1 MKGFTAAELLL
12 AWELAL
18 VRQPAERA
26 LAILSAAEDGDS
38 IDDLATLPIGRRDA
52 RLLALREATFGRR
65 YQAVVSCPSC
75 DERLELGFDSADFQ
89 LAGSVLPTEATTTL
103 RVGEYTL
110 DVRPLDSTDLAA
122 AARCPDAPAARRVLA
137 LRSVAAAR
145 RRDIPVPTDAIP
157 DELLLPELAAHL
169 EAADPDADTSLEVT
183 CSACGARWDA
193 AFDVA
198 AYLWTEIEAEAL
210 HLLHEVHCLAGRY
223 GWREAD
229 ILAMSPLRRRA
240 YFELVQG

>member
-1 MKGFTAAELLL
+1 MKGLTPTELLL

-26 LAILSAAEDGDS
+26 LAILSAAEDSDS
-38 IDDLATLPIGRRDA
+38 IADLATLPIGSRDA
-52 RLLALREATFGRR
+52 RLRALREATFGRR
-65 YQAVVSCPSC
+65 YRALVSCRSC
-75 DERLELGFDSADFQ
+75 NESLELTFEPPDFVLAENADANAASRTVR
-89 LAGSVLPTEATTTL
+89 L
-103 RVGEYTL
+103 GEYAL
-110 DVRPLDSTDLAA
+110 DIRPLDSTDLAA
-122 AARCPDAPAARRVLA
+122 AARCPDATAARRVLA
-137 LRSVAAAR
+137 LRSVRAAR
-145 RRDIPVPTDAIP
+145 RGDDGVPIDTIP
-157 DELLLPELAAHL
+157 DALLPDLAAHI
-169 EAADPDADTSLEVT
+169 EAIDPEAETTHEVT

-210 HLLHEVHCLAGRY
+210 RLLQQVHSLAGRY

-240 YFELVQG
+240 YLELVQA

>member
-1 MKGFTAAELLL
+1 MKGLTAPELLL

-18 VRQPAERA
+18 LRQPAERG
-26 LAILSAAEDGDS
+26 LAILSAAEDGVP
-38 IDDLATLPIGRRDA
+38 IDDLAALPMGRRDA
-52 RLLALREATFGRR
+52 RLRAVREATFGRGYR
-65 YQAVVSCPSC
+65 ALVSCRSC
-75 DERLELGFDSADFQ
+75 NESLELTFESPDLALTGNSGAAPGKVRLGGF
-89 LAGSVLPTEATTTL
+89 
-103 RVGEYTL
+103 TL

-122 AARCPDAPAARRVLA
+122 AAECPDATAARRVLA
-137 LRSVAAAR
+137 LRSVQAASYGDEEVAI
-145 RRDIPVPTDAIP
+145 DTIP
-157 DELLLPELAAHL
+157 DALLPELAVQL
-169 EAADPDADTSLEVT
+169 EAIDPDAETTLEVT

-210 HLLHEVHCLAGRY
+210 RLLHQVHCLAERY

-240 YFELVQG
+240 YLELAQA